1 MEIAR
6 SFEVRHHGNI
16 RSETLHDHSGASAY
30 RYAGGFSA
38 FAWPIAGYVMLLDSW
53 SKLQPC
59 LQPDAACD
67 SSDLSFRYRVLAG
80 GRLLLIEMH

>member
-16 RSETLHDHSGASAY
+16 RSETLHDHSDASAY

-38 FAWPIAGYVMLLDSW
+38 FAMANRRLRDVAGLMVETPALLTT
-53 SKLQPC
+53 
-59 LQPDAACD
+59 
-67 SSDLSFRYRVLAG
+67 
-80 GRLLLIEMH
+80 